1 MGRKGRNCSARARG
15 LGFKRAPTAQRLSA
29 PRGHRSARPCRA
41 QPAPR
46 VDSAHPDLILSSWG
60 CAGVATTKTRRHPS
74 CGKAGCLQKAAV
86 LPCYLPAGGASVT
99 LSGDLRK
106 DGGSLE
112 CAGVCAWL
120 RCFTSSFPRSAEGGR
135 AGKAPAGQDGELRG
149 PGSCWQQQDQGGQGG
164 SATVLPKGSKLGGF
178 SPN

>member
-1 MGRKGRNCSARARG
+1 MCG
-15 LGFKRAPTAQRLSA
+15 
-29 PRGHRSARPCRA
+29 
-41 QPAPR
+41 
-46 VDSAHPDLILSSWG
+46 G

-112 CAGVCAWL
+112 CAGVRAWL